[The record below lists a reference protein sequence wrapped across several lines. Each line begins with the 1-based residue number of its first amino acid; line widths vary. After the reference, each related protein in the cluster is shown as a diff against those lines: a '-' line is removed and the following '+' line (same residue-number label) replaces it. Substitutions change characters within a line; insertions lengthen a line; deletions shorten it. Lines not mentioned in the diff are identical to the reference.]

1 MTDSISFEELLAQQ
15 MESGDFRDHWERTV
29 LARSVADQVIRYR
42 IDHKLSQRALAELL
56 GVSQAV
62 VGRLEL
68 GEHEPKIST
77 LSRLSRKL
85 GVTFNI
91 DIHPVNRT
99 EKVEDLVV
107 SRTVADGV
115 ELVVTSS

>member
-1 MTDSISFEELLAQQ
+1 MTGAISFDDLLAVQL
-15 MESGDFRDHWERTV
+15 EETEFHGHWERTMV
-29 LARSVADQVIRYR
+29 ARSVAEQVIRYR
-42 IDHKLSQRALAELL
+42 IEHDLTQRTLAGLL

-85 GVTFNI
+85 GLSFSI
-91 DIHPVNRT
+91 DVHPADATGQDHNVVINRY
-99 EKVEDLVV
+99 V
-107 SRTVADGV
+107 SGGV
-115 ELVVTSS
+115 ELIVAAS